1 MKAIIGARLLVSKA
15 AQPAPKPFEVCD
27 TRLPGFILRVQP
39 SGARSYLAQLGRG
52 RRVTFAKVG
61 VITPDEARV
70 RCKAILGNIAH
81 GRPPLY
87 GIDGADNHCP
97 TLGDFIEL
105 TYAPW
110 LRTNR
115 PRSAEQSL
123 KRLDTLF
130 GKWNGT
136 PLDQVSVAMLEKLK
150 TARLNLGRSTA
161 TVTRDLLTFSSVLS
175 RAVKLGI
182 LRTNVIRRVD
192 LPRLDR
198 SPKVRFLNTDE
209 SARLRAAL
217 SARDRKMRDER
228 ASANAWRRERDE
240 PVLPEL
246 GEFADHLEPA
256 ILVSLNTGLRRG
268 ELLALEWKSV
278 DLARKNLTVEGF
290 NAKSNQTRHVPLNTE
305 ALDVLTR
312 WKTQNAENL
321 VFPFTTFKKSWAALL
336 QRAKIANFRWHDMR
350 HDFASRLASRG
361 IPLNTIR
368 ELLGHQSLAMTLRY
382 AHLLPGQKVD
392 AVATLV
398 DQDRGST
405 TNMDGP
411 IRTRKKSYPRQTSA
425 RSG

>member
-1 MKAIIGARLLVSKA
+1 VKAIIGAKLLLSQA
-15 AQPAPKPFEVCD
+15 AQRAQKPFEVRD

-61 VITPDEARV
+61 VITPDEARI
-70 RCKAILGNIAH
+70 RCKAILGNVAH

-87 GIDGADNHCP
+87 GIDGADRSCP
-97 TLGDFIEL
+97 TIGNFIEL

-130 GKWNGT
+130 GKWYEM

-150 TARLNLGRSTA
+150 TARLKLGRSTS
-161 TVTRDLLTFSSVLS
+161 TVTRDLLTFSGVLS
-175 RAVKLGI
+175 RAMKLGI
-182 LRTNVIRRVD
+182 IRTNVMRQVD

-198 SPKVRFLNTDE
+198 RPKVRFLNADE
-209 SARLRAAL
+209 NIRLRAAL
-217 SARDRKMRDER
+217 RARDRKMRDER
-228 ASANAWRRERDE
+228 ASANAWRRERAE
-240 PVLPEL
+240 PELPDL

-256 ILVSLNTGLRRG
+256 VLVSLNIGLRRG

-278 DLARKNLTVEGF
+278 DLERKMLTVEGF
-290 NAKSNQTRHVPLNTE
+290 NAKSNQTRHVPLNSE

-312 WKTQNAENL
+312 WKAQIVENE
-321 VFPFTTFKKSWAALL
+321 VFPFTTFKRSWGGLL
-336 QRAKIANFRWHDMR
+336 KRAKIANFRWHDMR
-350 HDFASRLASRG
+350 HDFASRLASKG

-368 ELLGHQSLAMTLRY
+368 ELLGHQSLTMTLRY
-382 AHLLPGQKVD
+382 AHLQPGQKAD

-398 DQDRGST
+398 DQDRG
-405 TNMDGP
+405 
-411 IRTRKKSYPRQTSA
+411 
-425 RSG
+425 

>member
-1 MKAIIGARLLVSKA
+1 MKAIIGAKLLLSKA
-15 AQPAPKPFEVCD
+15 AEPAQKPFEVRD

-61 VITPDEARV
+61 VITPDEARI
-70 RCKAILGNIAH
+70 RCKAILGNVAH

-87 GIDGADNHCP
+87 GIDGADSHCP
-97 TLGDFIEL
+97 TLGNFIGL

-130 GKWNGT
+130 SKWYEM

-150 TARLNLGRSTA
+150 TARLKLGRSTS
-161 TVTRDLLTFSSVLS
+161 TVTRDLLTFSGVLS
-175 RAVKLGI
+175 RAVKLGVI
-182 LRTNVIRRVD
+182 RTNVMRRVD

-198 SPKVRFLNTDE
+198 RPKVRFLNTDE
-209 SARLRAAL
+209 NVRLRAAL
-217 SARDRKMRDER
+217 RARDRKMRDER
-228 ASANAWRRERDE
+228 ASANAWRRERGE
-240 PVLPEL
+240 PELPRL

-256 ILVSLNTGLRRG
+256 VLLSLNTGLRRG

-278 DLARKNLTVEGF
+278 DLERKTITVEGF

-312 WKTQNAENL
+312 WKAQNVENQ
-321 VFPFTTFKKSWAALL
+321 VFPFTTFKKSWGGLL
-336 QRAKIANFRWHDMR
+336 KRAKIANFRWHDMR
-350 HDFASRLASRG
+350 HDFASRLASKG

-368 ELLGHQSLAMTLRY
+368 ELLGHQSLTMTLRY
-382 AHLLPGQKVD
+382 AHLQPGQKVD

-398 DQDRGST
+398 DQNCGSKPDV
-405 TNMDGP
+405 DGH
-411 IRTRKKSYPRQTSA
+411 SMSQSN
-425 RSG
+425 RSIILSRLSSH